1 MSTTTFRSASK
12 PRTRT
17 HCLRLATAGLALIP
31 LILGCRQEPATRVDA
46 PLAADELARV
56 GPAVISAEA
65 FLVERARTGGS
76 EPDAVLLERLIQREL
91 LYAEARRVAFE
102 QSPALQAAWKNLVIQ
117 RFQESLQTQAEALP
131 EATPAELEAEY
142 TQRSERYSLPP
153 QMRAAL
159 IQFPAAIH
167 GVRAEEVRSEAL
179 RTAEATPDFGPLAAR
194 SLHSPSRRQGGDL
207 GWLTRTQAGLALP
220 REVVEALFALSRPGE
235 ISPVVSTAEG
245 VFLLK
250 LIAARPAR
258 RKPLEAVREQVLY
271 DLQRERRAD
280 AEQLLYARL
289 RAMHGVQTNLQCLAE
304 LPHPGPAVAAHP
316 PQLPRR

>member
-1 MSTTTFRSASK
+1 MPTILSRAAAESLARI
-12 PRTRT
+12 PR
-17 HCLRLATAGLALIP
+17 LLLATASLALS
-31 LILGCRQEPATRVDA
+31 LCAGCRQESPTAVTR

-56 GPAVISAEA
+56 GSAVISREALLAERN
-65 FLVERARTGGS
+65 RASGS
-76 EPDAVLLERLIQREL
+76 EPDAVLLERLIRREL
-91 LYAEARRVAFE
+91 LFAEARRVAFE
-102 QSPALQAAWKNLVIQ
+102 QSPALRSAWKNLVIQ
-117 RFQESLQTQAEALP
+117 RFQEHLETQAESLP
-131 EATPAELEAEY
+131 PPTPAEVEAEY
-142 TQRSERYSLPP
+142 VRRAEHYSLPP
-153 QMRAAL
+153 QLRAAL
-159 IQFPAAIH
+159 IQLPAPLQGTPAADL
-167 GVRAEEVRSEAL
+167 RSEAL
-179 RTAEATPDFGPLAAR
+179 RTTQDIPDFGPLAAR

-258 RKPLEAVREQVLY
+258 RKPLEVVREQVLY
-271 DLQRERRAD
+271 ELQRERRAA
-280 AEQLLYARL
+280 AEQNLYARL
-289 RAMHGVQTNLQCLAE
+289 RAEHAVETHLQCLAE